1 MSDFVSYALSTP
13 PSVNKLWRPQLCNT
27 GARTHAIIKKR
38 PAYAQWLKTA
48 GWEIASQRGKQKP
61 IQPGVPIKATYW
73 IEPPK
78 ALRDLDNY
86 LKALNDAMVKFG
98 VIEDDSLIRE
108 IHAKFEP
115 TVTGVLVSFEVMK

>member
-1 MSDFVSYALSTP
+1 MSKFVSYVLSTP
-13 PSVNKLWRPQLCNT
+13 PSVNNLWRPQICNT
-27 GARTHAIIKKR
+27 GTRSHAIIKKR
-38 PAYAQWLKTA
+38 PAYTQWLKVA
-48 GWEIASQRGKQKP
+48 GWEIAAQRGKQKP
-61 IQPGVPIKATYW
+61 IQAGAAIKATYL

-108 IHAKFEP
+108 IHAKFEHN
-115 TVTGVLVSFEVMK
+115 VKGAIVSFEVIK